1 MNFKSVL
8 FNANSKLRNGWWIA
22 LFVALIIATQPLYRW
37 ITSALRE
44 LQTPELLVEFTSP
57 ALILIIT
64 FLCARLYK
72 QSMQAVG
79 LGLDRRW
86 LTQFVW
92 GIALGGLWLLAVA
105 LPLWLIDGVNFHLNP
120 EASITIIA
128 TGFYSFFIGAL
139 LEELLHRGFIFQRL
153 IAGTGFLT
161 AQIIMATV
169 FAFGHLNNPEM
180 DGATMIRASV
190 DLALASLILGL
201 AYWRTRSLA
210 LPIGLHLGWNWMQ
223 GSIMGFNVSGHTT
236 SSLFTSTLGDLP
248 TWLTGGGFGLEG
260 SVFSIASSVL
270 VLLILWKI
278 PPYKTN
284 NSRELNL
291 AGNFSNGGTTSSA

>member
-1 MNFKSVL
+1 MNFKSIL
-8 FNANSKLRNGWWIA
+8 FNSNNKLRNGWWIA
-22 LFVALIIATQPLYRW
+22 LFLALIVATQPIYRW
-37 ITSALRE
+37 ITTTLRD

-57 ALILIIT
+57 ALILLIT

-72 QSMQAVG
+72 QSSQAVG

-86 LTQFVW
+86 LAQFMW
-92 GIALGGLWLLAVA
+92 GIAFGALWLLAVA
-105 LPLWLIDGVNFHLNP
+105 LPLWLIGGVSFSISP
-120 EASITIIA
+120 EASIAIVA

-161 AQIIMATV
+161 AQIIMAAV
-169 FAFGHLNNPEM
+169 FTFGHLNNPEM
-180 DGATMIRASV
+180 DGATTIRASA

-236 SSLFTSTLGDLP
+236 SSLITSTLSDLP
-248 TWLTGGGFGLEG
+248 AWVTGGGFGLEG

-270 VLLILWKI
+270 VLFILWKI
-278 PPYKTN
+278 PPYKAS
-284 NSRELNL
+284 NSRALNSTGNHPH
-291 AGNFSNGGTTSSA
+291 AGSTSSA